1 MMLNDGNYDENE
13 NFKMV
18 NVMCKDE
25 LGTPPPPPL
34 TSAAR
39 LNWTVFSEVTHL
51 QSFR

>member
-25 LGTPPPPPL
+25 LPPPNKCSQTQL
-34 TSAAR
+34 DR
-39 LNWTVFSEVTHL
+39 V
-51 QSFR
+51 Q